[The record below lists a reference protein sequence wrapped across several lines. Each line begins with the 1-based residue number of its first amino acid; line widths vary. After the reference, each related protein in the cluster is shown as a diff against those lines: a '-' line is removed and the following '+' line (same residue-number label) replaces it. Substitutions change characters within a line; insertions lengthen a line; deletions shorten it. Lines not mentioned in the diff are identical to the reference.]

1 MTSFEFLINV
11 TFPVKAS
18 LTTLALPL
26 QLSWLI
32 FLHDN
37 CFFLVYVCTYCFC
50 VFFFFFFFFLASLEW
65 KLPEDESRSFC
76 LLCSGLCPL
85 RLQQCPAPLGAQET
99 LVDWVQKIKFSK
111 QQPHSPLV
119 YILTLLNFSIQHL
132 MLFIIVDFL
141 ILCLLSGIKPYKL
154 SSCFC
159 LLWRDNWT

>member
-1 MTSFEFLINV
+1 MSPSQWKLLWLLWHSLSNFLDLFFSMTIVSFWYMFALIV
-11 TFPVKAS
+11 SV
-18 LTTLALPL
+18 
-26 QLSWLI
+26 
-32 FLHDN
+32 
-37 CFFLVYVCTYCFC
+37 
-50 VFFFFFFFFLASLEW
+50 FFFFFFFLASLEW

-85 RLQQCPAPLGAQET
+85 RLQRCPAPLGAQET

-119 YILTLLNFSIQHL
+119 YILTLLNFSIQPL